1 LFQQLETKRNESMKM
16 IEGIGVLML
25 IGICAGCQHPGGGKG
40 GGKQV
45 TGAEFVTRLDKD
57 NDNLV
62 SAEEFDGP
70 SEIFIELDVNGDG
83 FLSEDEAPTGPPP
96 GAERG
101 GRR

>member
-1 LFQQLETKRNESMKM
+1 MKM
-16 IEGIGVLML
+16 IEGVGVLVL
-25 IGICAGCQHPGGGKG
+25 IGICAGCQQPGGPMGKG
-40 GGKQV
+40 GGKKM
-45 TGAEFVTRLDKD
+45 TGAEFVAQLDKN

-70 SEIFIELDVNGDG
+70 AEIFAELDANGDG

-96 GAERG
+96 GGERG